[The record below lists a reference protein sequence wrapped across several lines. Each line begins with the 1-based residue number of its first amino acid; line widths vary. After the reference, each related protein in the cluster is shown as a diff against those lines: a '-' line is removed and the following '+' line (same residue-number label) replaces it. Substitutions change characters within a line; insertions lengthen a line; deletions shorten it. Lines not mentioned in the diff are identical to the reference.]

1 MAITNA
7 FINAVAAGNVRGI
20 RIMMKDSLLVDP
32 TFAEFNQMEQYAR
45 NINGLYDEHDGR
57 ELKEDEAS
65 WNDDYMNK
73 LMVQVVGNFSHKRIS
88 RLKEIVRHLRPVA
101 SHTPAKPLSGIDSSS
116 GLGFIGAGAVAGNIS
131 SSTVLG
137 SISSSSGSSRRT
149 VGANNGNY
157 PFREP
162 SSSSWRSSPPSPRQM
177 QWIGKQNKRLRTT
190 RVTTGAVAGGV
201 VVGTATAIVGGSF
214 VAGAAAGAVI
224 VGAAVWVATNRR

>member
-7 FINAVAAGNVRGI
+7 FRSAVASGNVIGV

-45 NINGLYDEHDGR
+45 NMNGLYDEHDGR
-57 ELKEDEAS
+57 ELEEDKTA

-73 LMVQVVGNFSHKRIS
+73 LMVQVVGNFSHERIS
-88 RLKEIVRHLRPVA
+88 RLNEIVRYLRPVA
-101 SHTPAKPLSGIDSSS
+101 SYTPVRSSNGSGSSS
-116 GLGFIGAGAVAGNIS
+116 VPG
-131 SSTVLG
+131 
-137 SISSSSGSSRRT
+137 SSSSRIG
-149 VGANNGNY
+149 GANNGKY

-162 SSSSWRSSPPSPRQM
+162 SNSTWRSSPPSPRQQ
-177 QWIGKQNKRLRTT
+177 QWIVKQNKRLRTT

-201 VVGTATAIVGGSF
+201 VVGTATAIAGGSF

-224 VGAAVWVATNRR
+224 VGAVVWAATNRR